1 MPKFFLILFFLAL
14 SRLAICQQPTFF
26 EGSKQTYVYNK
37 LLGDTVHYEMRFPR
51 YIYLGERY
59 RSDLVNYVVFDRQN
73 RIGYQNTLNSIEYLT
88 AVGAIPQ
95 GIIYGITLPADK
107 RWAWTSTD
115 KDDGKAEL
123 FLEIIIQ
130 SILKSKSG
138 ETFNLFIGHSRT
150 AIFSLYSFI
159 KKPEH
164 INAVFAASAWRLG
177 HNDVPDDAEFR
188 KTMDNIAKNKSNHYL
203 YFSSGSEYA
212 LDGHEEPC
220 KELAK
225 YLKNNT
231 LPQNLKWKY
240 YHNENADHFT
250 NYGLYIHEALS
261 DIFAEYRRPLL
272 ETFALFNSQD
282 SITGIPWE
290 KIDSIYAKHSIS
302 LGYTIPQD
310 IRWYNSIASGFAG
323 NFSNVPQSYRN
334 KLTKEVLIEGNRKY
348 ELYDGF
354 YSWYGEILLEEKEN
368 KLAKA
373 FLMEAVEKAKLN
385 PMYDDL
391 ERQETINQIL
401 GLINSIQ

>member
-1 MPKFFLILFFLAL
+1 MAKFFIILFLLAV
-14 SRLAICQQPTFF
+14 SSSVIGQPPTFF
-26 EGSKQTYVYNK
+26 EGAKQTYVYNK
-37 LLGDTVHYEMRFPR
+37 LLGDTVHYEMRFPS
-51 YIYLGERY
+51 YIYLGERNVPP
-59 RSDLVNYVVFDRQN
+59 LVNYVVFDRQN
-73 RIGYQNTLNSIEYLT
+73 KIGYQNTLNSIEYLT
-88 AVGAIPQ
+88 TVGAIPK
-95 GIIYGITLPADK
+95 GIVYGITLPTDK

-115 KDDGKAEL
+115 KDDGKAEI
-123 FLEIIIQ
+123 FLEIIIH
-130 SILKSKSG
+130 SILKSKG
-138 ETFNLFIGHSRT
+138 EETFNLFVGHSRT
-150 AIFSLYSFI
+150 AIFSMYSFI

-164 INAVFAASAWRLG
+164 VNAVFAASAWKLG
-177 HNDVPDDAEFR
+177 DNDMPAEAEFK
-188 KTMDNIAKNKSNHYL
+188 KTMDVIEKNKSNRYL

-220 KELAK
+220 KQLAE
-225 YLKNNT
+225 YFKNNK
-231 LPQNLKWKY
+231 LPQTLKWKY

-250 NYGLYIHEALS
+250 NYGLYVNEALS
-261 DIFAEYRRPLL
+261 DIFADYRKPLL
-272 ETFALFNSQD
+272 ETFALFNAQD

-290 KIDSIYAKHSIS
+290 KIDSIYAKHSTA

-310 IRWYNSIASGFAG
+310 ILWYNSIASGFAG
-323 NFSNVPQSYRN
+323 NFSNVPQSFRN
-334 KLTKEVLIEGNRKY
+334 KLTKEILIEGNRKY

-391 ERQETINQIL
+391 EREETINQIL